1 MPGLGGQLA
10 DIDIEI
16 RFIAQDFKSLVDVKL
31 SPLLAGGGDCITKI
45 LTQKVIHEKYSI
57 FFGHDLNFTN
67 LLYLQRT
74 IKKINER
81 EARYQVVMRNLI
93 KRYIM
98 NKSREK
104 IDEGVT
110 GKLVI

>member
-1 MPGLGGQLA
+1 M
-10 DIDIEI
+10 
-16 RFIAQDFKSLVDVKL
+16 
-31 SPLLAGGGDCITKI
+31 SPLLAGGGDSITEI
-45 LTQKVIHEKYSI
+45 VQKVIYEKYSI

>member
-1 MPGLGGQLA
+1 M
-10 DIDIEI
+10 
-16 RFIAQDFKSLVDVKL
+16 KL
-31 SPLLAGGGDCITKI
+31 SPLLAGGGDSITKI
-45 LTQKVIHEKYSI
+45 VTQKVIHEKYSI